1 LQGLHLKRNLE
12 RLVLDALSTLQQDGV
27 LSIDDLPAVQLE
39 RTRDVK
45 HGDFACNIAMVLAAA
60 SKLKPRD
67 IAAKIAAAIPDSDLV
82 GKIEVAGPGFIN
94 FFLKPG
100 AFQNIPKEILDAG
113 EAYGRSDY
121 GQGRRI
127 VVEFVSANPTGP
139 LHIGHGRG
147 AAYGA
152 ALANLLEAIGFT
164 VQREYYV
171 NDAGRQTGILALS
184 VWLRYLEKCG
194 EDIVFP
200 PNAYQGEYI
209 KEIAA
214 TLYERDGKSLCHSAD
229 AVMGVITPDMG
240 VEAQLDRLM
249 EQAGRLIGKNAF
261 RKVTD
266 LAVQIILED
275 IRDDLAAF
283 GVEFDTWFYEHEL
296 VDSKAVDQV
305 INRLGEHIYEKGGAR
320 WFSAKKFHDEK
331 DRVVIRENGQPT
343 YFALDTAY
351 HLNKLERGIDRII
364 DVWGA
369 DHHGYVPRLKA
380 AIAAMGEGPDKLDV
394 LLIQFVSLY
403 RGGKKVQMST
413 RAGEFVT
420 LRELREE
427 VGCDAARFFY
437 VLRKSDQHLDFDLD
451 LAKSQSSDNPV
462 YYVQYAHARICSVMK
477 QLDQKHLKWDAEE
490 GAGNLSLLTEQHEQ
504 ALLATLFRYPEVIES
519 AAQGEEP
526 HQLAYYLRDL
536 ANDFHTYYNTHQF
549 LVESSPLRNAR
560 ISLILATRQVLHNG
574 LSLLGVSAP
583 EVM

>member
-1 LQGLHLKRNLE
+1 MKRNLE

-380 AIAAMGEGPDKLDV
+380 AIAAMGEGSDKLDV

-403 RGGKKVQMST
+403 RGGRKVQMST

-477 QLDQKHLKWDAEE
+477 QMDQKHLKWDAEE
-490 GAGNLSLLTEQHEQ
+490 GARNLSLLTEQHEQ

>member
-1 LQGLHLKRNLE
+1 MKRNLE

-477 QLDQKHLKWDAEE
+477 QMDQKHLKWDAEE
-490 GAGNLSLLTEQHEQ
+490 GARNLSLLTEQHEQ

>member
-1 LQGLHLKRNLE
+1 LE

-526 HQLAYYLRDL
+526 HQLAYYLRNL

>member
-1 LQGLHLKRNLE
+1 MKRNLE

>member
-1 LQGLHLKRNLE
+1 MKRNLE

-27 LSIDDLPAVQLE
+27 LSIKANPVVQIE
-39 RTRDVK
+39 RTRDRQ
-45 HGDFACNIAMVLAAA
+45 HGDFSCSIAMVLAKA
-60 SKLKPRD
+60 SESTAGEL
-67 IAAKIAAAIPDSDLV
+67 AEKIRSVIPDSDLV
-82 GKIEVAGPGFIN
+82 DHTEVAGPGFIN

-121 GQGRRI
+121 GQGGRV

-171 NDAGRQTGILALS
+171 NDAGRQMGILALS

-194 EDIVFP
+194 EDIAFP

-214 TLYERDGKSLCHSAD
+214 TLYEREGKSLCHSAD
-229 AVMGVITPDMG
+229 AVMGVITPDMD
-240 VEAQLDRLM
+240 VEAQLDPLM

-261 RKVTD
+261 REVTD

-283 GVEFDTWFYEHEL
+283 GVEFDTWFYEHDL

-351 HLNKLERGIDRII
+351 HLNKLERGFGRII

-420 LRELREE
+420 LRELRAE

-477 QLDQKHLKWDAEE
+477 QMDQKHLKWDAEE
-490 GAGNLSLLTEQHEQ
+490 GARNLSLLTEQHEQ

>member
-1 LQGLHLKRNLE
+1 MKRNLE

-380 AIAAMGEGPDKLDV
+380 AIAAMGEGSDKLDV

-403 RGGKKVQMST
+403 RGGRKVQMST

-477 QLDQKHLKWDAEE
+477 QMDQKHLKWDAEE

>member
-1 LQGLHLKRNLE
+1 LKRNLE
-12 RLVLDALSTLQQDGV
+12 RLVLDALATLQQDGV
-27 LSIDDLPAVQLE
+27 LSIDDRPAVQLE
-39 RTRDVK
+39 RTRDAK

-82 GKIEVAGPGFIN
+82 EKIEVAGPGFIN

-121 GQGRRI
+121 GQGGRV

-147 AAYGA
+147 AAYGSTV
-152 ALANLLEAIGFT
+152 ANLLEAIGFT

-194 EDIVFP
+194 EDIAFP

-229 AVMGVITPDMG
+229 AVMGVITPDMD
-240 VEAQLDRLM
+240 VEAQLDRLV

-351 HLNKLERGIDRII
+351 HLNKLERGFGRII

-380 AIAAMGEGPDKLDV
+380 AIAAMGEGPGKLDV

-477 QLDQKHLKWDAEE
+477 QMDQKHLKWDAEK
-490 GAGNLSLLTEQHEQ
+490 GARNLSLLTEQHEQ

>member
-1 LQGLHLKRNLE
+1 MKRNLE

-229 AVMGVITPDMG
+229 AVMGVITPDID
-240 VEAQLDRLM
+240 VEAQLDRLV

-266 LAVQIILED
+266 LAVKIILED

-451 LAKSQSSDNPV
+451 LAKLQSSDNPV

-477 QLDQKHLKWDAEE
+477 QMDQKHLKWDAEE

>member
-1 LQGLHLKRNLE
+1 
-12 RLVLDALSTLQQDGV
+12 LV
-27 LSIDDLPAVQLE
+27 
-39 RTRDVK
+39 
-45 HGDFACNIAMVLAAA
+45 
-60 SKLKPRD
+60 
-67 IAAKIAAAIPDSDLV
+67 
-82 GKIEVAGPGFIN
+82 
-94 FFLKPG
+94 
-100 AFQNIPKEILDAG
+100 
-113 EAYGRSDY
+113 
-121 GQGRRI
+121 
-127 VVEFVSANPTGP
+127 
-139 LHIGHGRG
+139 
-147 AAYGA
+147 
-152 ALANLLEAIGFT
+152 
-164 VQREYYV
+164 
-171 NDAGRQTGILALS
+171 
-184 VWLRYLEKCG
+184 
-194 EDIVFP
+194 
-200 PNAYQGEYI
+200 
-209 KEIAA
+209 
-214 TLYERDGKSLCHSAD
+214 
-229 AVMGVITPDMG
+229 
-240 VEAQLDRLM
+240 

-351 HLNKLERGIDRII
+351 HLNKLERGFGRII

-380 AIAAMGEGPDKLDV
+380 AIAAMGEGPGKLDV

-477 QLDQKHLKWDAEE
+477 QMDQKHLKWDAEE
-490 GAGNLSLLTEQHEQ
+490 GARDLSLLTEQHEQ

>member
-1 LQGLHLKRNLE
+1 MKRNLE

-477 QLDQKHLKWDAEE
+477 QMDQKHLKWDAEE

>member
-1 LQGLHLKRNLE
+1 MKRNLE
-12 RLVLDALSTLQQDGV
+12 RLVLDALATLQQDGV
-27 LSIDDLPAVQLE
+27 LSIDDRPAVQLE
-39 RTRDVK
+39 RTRDAK

-82 GKIEVAGPGFIN
+82 EKIEVAGPGFIN

-121 GQGRRI
+121 GQGGRV

-147 AAYGA
+147 AAYGSTV
-152 ALANLLEAIGFT
+152 ANLLEAIGFT

-194 EDIVFP
+194 EDIAFP

-229 AVMGVITPDMG
+229 AVMGVITPDMD
-240 VEAQLDRLM
+240 VEAQLDRLV

-351 HLNKLERGIDRII
+351 HLNKLERGFGRII

-380 AIAAMGEGPDKLDV
+380 AIAAMGEGPGKLDV

-477 QLDQKHLKWDAEE
+477 QMDQKHLKWDAEK
-490 GAGNLSLLTEQHEQ
+490 GARNLSLLTEQHEQ

>member
-1 LQGLHLKRNLE
+1 MKRNLE

-27 LSIDDLPAVQLE
+27 LSIKANPVVQIE
-39 RTRDVK
+39 RTRDRQ
-45 HGDFACNIAMVLAAA
+45 HGDFSCSIAMVLAKA
-60 SKLKPRD
+60 SESTAGEL
-67 IAAKIAAAIPDSDLV
+67 AEKIRSVIPDSDLV
-82 GKIEVAGPGFIN
+82 DHTEVAGPGFIN

-121 GQGRRI
+121 GQGGRV

-171 NDAGRQTGILALS
+171 NDAGRQMGILALS

-194 EDIVFP
+194 EDIAFP

-209 KEIAA
+209 TEIAA
-214 TLYERDGKSLCHSAD
+214 TLYEREGKSLCHSAD
-229 AVMGVITPDMG
+229 AVMGVITPDMD
-240 VEAQLDRLM
+240 VEAQLDPLM

-296 VDSKAVDQV
+296 VDSEAVDQV

-351 HLNKLERGIDRII
+351 HLNKLERGFGRII

-420 LRELREE
+420 LRELRAE

-477 QLDQKHLKWDAEE
+477 QMDQKHLKWDAEE
-490 GAGNLSLLTEQHEQ
+490 GARNLSLLTEQHEQ

>member
-1 LQGLHLKRNLE
+1 MKRNLE

-39 RTRDVK
+39 RTRNVK

-82 GKIEVAGPGFIN
+82 EKIEVAGPGFIN

-100 AFQNIPKEILDAG
+100 AFKNIPKEILDAG

-121 GQGRRI
+121 GQGTRV

-171 NDAGRQTGILALS
+171 NDAGRQTSILALS

-194 EDIVFP
+194 EDIAFP

-229 AVMGVITPDMG
+229 AVMGVITPDMD
-240 VEAQLDRLM
+240 VEAQLDRLV

-320 WFSAKKFHDEK
+320 WFSAKKFHDGK

-351 HLNKLERGIDRII
+351 HLNKLERGFGRII

-380 AIAAMGEGPDKLDV
+380 AIAAMGEGPGKLDV

-477 QLDQKHLKWDAEE
+477 QMDQKHLKWDAEE
-490 GAGNLSLLTEQHEQ
+490 GARNLSLLTEQHEQ